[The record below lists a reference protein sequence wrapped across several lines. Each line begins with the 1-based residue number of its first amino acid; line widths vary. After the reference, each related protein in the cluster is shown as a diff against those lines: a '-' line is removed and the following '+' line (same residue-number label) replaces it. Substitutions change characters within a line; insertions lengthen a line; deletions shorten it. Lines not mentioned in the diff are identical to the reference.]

1 MKIVSFFITSLITIF
16 LIVLFNTKLILPAPL
31 GRLLSPQHGVWQNAE
46 PVDADF
52 NAALNF
58 SGLKGNTRV
67 YLDNRLVPHIFAERD
82 DDALFVQGYLH
93 AKFRL
98 WQMEFQTHAAA
109 GRLSEVLG
117 DSINGKD
124 VLNGADRL
132 FRRLGL
138 GYAAEQALKEAEKD
152 PETKLQMDA
161 YTAGVNAYIKTLRS
175 VQIPL
180 EYKLLGYTPELWT
193 NLKSCL
199 LLKYMAFD
207 LAARENDFEAT
218 NARTIFSMEDFN
230 ALFPMAQDTL
240 DPIIPR
246 GTIYSKPGIII
257 KSPSSVDSLYLNN
270 SRGTNIIAGKP
281 DRDNGSNNWAVN
293 GKKTASG
300 APILCNDPH
309 LGLNLPSLWFE
320 MQIRTATQN
329 AYGISLP
336 GVPYII
342 IGFNDSCA
350 FGVTNAGR
358 DVKDYYQIKFKD
370 KSRKQYWYNGQWVNT
385 GFRYERISIKNKR
398 DFIDTVAYTFF
409 GPVMYDKKYNGS
421 RVADG
426 NDYAVRWKAHDPG
439 NEFKTF
445 NRLNKTKNYKD
456 YYAAIQSYYTPGQ
469 NFAYASKRGTIAMWA
484 QGQFPAKWKRQG
496 DFVMPGTD
504 SNYMWQ
510 GNIPQ
515 EENPHM
521 VNPERNFVSS
531 ANQFPADSSYPYYL
545 GTSFTP
551 YRGLI
556 INRLLTRMNNISV
569 RDMMAMQTN
578 NYNIFAE
585 LARPLFLRYIA
596 EELLNTDEKKYLNRL
611 KEWNLRSDGKEIG
624 PTVFEL
630 AWNNLENSVWNDD
643 FKQTT
648 LKTVFPDEST
658 LLEGLLRDSLYKFA
672 DDISTPQKESLR
684 DVFTAS
690 FKKAVVELKKTEREG
705 KLEWAKY
712 KDTRINHLLSIP
724 AFGRMH
730 LPVGGGTHIINA
742 TKTANGPSWRMIVH
756 LSARTE
762 AYGVYPGGQSGN
774 PGSRFYDN
782 FVDTWAAGKYYP
794 LFIMEEM
801 DIKDEKVKWKMNF
814 SKEKKALLN

>member
-1 MKIVSFFITSLITIF
+1 MKIFSFFIVSLITVF
-16 LIVLFNTKLILPAPL
+16 LIVLFNTSLILPAPL
-31 GRLLSPQHGVWQNAE
+31 GKLLSPQHGVWQNAE
-46 PVDADF
+46 PVNADF
-52 NAALNF
+52 NAALQI

-67 YLDNRLVPHIFAERD
+67 YLDDRLVPHIFAEED
-82 DDALFVQGYLH
+82 NDALFVQGYLH

-138 GYAAEQALKEAEKD
+138 GYAAERALKEAEKD
-152 PETKLQMDA
+152 PEVKLEMDA
-161 YTAGVNAYIKTLRS
+161 YTAGVNAYIKTLQS
-175 VQIPL
+175 AQIPL
-180 EYKLLGYTPELWT
+180 EYKLLGYRPELWT

-207 LAARENDFEAT
+207 LAGRENDFEAT

-230 ALFPMAQDTL
+230 ALFPMVQDTL

-246 GTIYSKPGIII
+246 GTVYPKPGIVVR
-257 KSPSSVDSLYLNN
+257 PPLSVDSLYLKK
-270 SRGTNIIAGKP
+270 SGSTNIIAGKP

-293 GKKTASG
+293 GKKTISG

-309 LGLNLPSLWFE
+309 LSLNLPALWFE
-320 MQIRTATQN
+320 LQIKTPTHN

-336 GVPYII
+336 GAPYII

-350 FGVTNAGR
+350 FGITNGGR

-370 KSRKQYWYNGQWVNT
+370 QSRKQYWYNGQWVNT
-385 GFRYERISIKNKR
+385 EFRYEHIAIKNKPA
-398 DFIDTVAYTFF
+398 FIDTVAYTVF
-409 GPVMYDKKYNGS
+409 GPVMYDRKYNGG

-439 NEFKTF
+439 DEFRTF
-445 NRLNKTKNYKD
+445 NRLNKAKNYRD
-456 YYAAIQSYYTPGQ
+456 YYAAIQNFYTPGQ

-496 DFVMPGTD
+496 EFVMPGTD
-504 SNYMWQ
+504 SSYLWQ

-545 GTSFTP
+545 GSSFTP

-556 INRLLTRMNNISV
+556 INRLLNGMNNISV
-569 RDMMAMQTN
+569 NDMMAMQTN
-578 NYNIFAE
+578 NYNVFAE
-585 LARPLFLRYIA
+585 LARPLFLKYI
-596 EELLNTDEKKYLNRL
+596 EEGSLNTNEQKYMHML
-611 KEWNLRSDGKEIG
+611 KDWNLRSDSKETG

-630 AWNNLENSVWNDD
+630 AWSNLEKAVWHDE
-643 FKQTT
+643 FEQTA
-648 LKTVFPDEST
+648 LKTVWPDEST

-672 DDISTPQKESLR
+672 DDITTPQKESVQN
-684 DVFTAS
+684 VFTSS
-690 FKKAVVELKKTEREG
+690 FKKAVIDLKKIEREG
-705 KLEWAKY
+705 MLEWAKY

-742 TKTANGPSWRMIVH
+742 TKKAHGPSWRMIVQ
-756 LSARTE
+756 LSAGTK

-774 PGSRFYDN
+774 PGSRFYDS

-794 LFIMEEM
+794 LYVMEDK
-801 DIKDEKVKWKMNF
+801 DIKSEKVKWKMNF
-814 SKEKKALLN
+814 SKEKAPSRN